1 MNVFLRWFIMTM
13 VLFLL
18 IKAFQPVI
26 LPIMNE
32 LAKTPI
38 VQVITD
44 TITQL
49 TPMFLIVV
57 FCYAIIRGV
66 AEDEA

>member
-1 MNVFLRWFIMTM
+1 MNNKFFQWFVMTVILM
-13 VLFLL
+13 GL
-18 IKAFQPVI
+18 ITLAEPVI
-26 LPIMNE
+26 LPVIDE

-38 VQVITD
+38 AQIITD

-66 AEDEA
+66 AEE